1 MAFSTNDSDV
11 KLTCSNLSGH
21 SLTVLCLCSV
31 RQVVDVGLSRRLSN
45 EVHMYTALVE
55 AESGLVEGPSAASLR
70 TANKRFMHACRTD
83 VVPHITPGYVW
94 VRTF

>member
-1 MAFSTNDSDV
+1 
-11 KLTCSNLSGH
+11 
-21 SLTVLCLCSV
+21 
-31 RQVVDVGLSRRLSN
+31 
-45 EVHMYTALVE
+45 MYTELVE

-70 TANKRFMHACRTD
+70 TANKRFMHARRTD